1 MFSRVVCMLPL
12 LLVIA
17 ACSPPAAPPAA
28 SVPAVPASAP
38 VSCLSTLPVTAL
50 VAPAASLYAQDFAAV
65 PLDAAGLRCIGSVW
79 GDTRFASP
87 AAHDSRYTALQAAHG
102 EDLDLRWSTVP
113 HERVQLLRIA
123 QTSAA
128 TTWLLRID
136 TGVAMEG
143 SRYDLIFTSDPHGTL
158 RDQMLVGVEGVQYRR
173 NVDLR
178 SPAQFTVL
186 ENSGRAQQ
194 SGRDYNAAFRIDDS
208 GLISHDTTGATA
220 ALDPAAVS
228 SSAAVDEGTGA
239 ERSESATSI
248 ESVEGAPGDT
258 EAIRR
263 LLFSDTG
270 VIEEIVQKQT
280 LADGS
285 LAMLAVGRIDSA
297 GLVLY
302 VFRPHAAS
310 ANRRTEYQI
319 SSLTFPEPRQAL
331 GGELGAVTWNAAK
344 DSVAIALPMRYEL
357 PREGGNPETGEPA
370 SRAIDRQLQARLDLT
385 SGTLQ
390 RVGE

>member
-1 MFSRVVCMLPL
+1 MSSRVLCVLPL

-50 VAPAASLYAQDFAAV
+50 AAPAASLYAQDFAAT

-87 AAHDSRYTALQAAHG
+87 AAHDSRYGARQAAHG
-102 EDLDLRWSTVP
+102 EDQDLRWTTIA

-136 TGVAMEG
+136 TGLAMEG
-143 SRYDLIFTSDPHGTL
+143 SRYDLIFTSDTHGAL
-158 RDQMLVGVEGVQYRR
+158 RDQMLVGVAGVQYRR
-173 NVDLR
+173 DVDLR

-194 SGRDYNAAFRIDDS
+194 SGPDYNAAFRIDDS
-208 GLISHDTTGATA
+208 GLISHDASGNTA
-220 ALDPAAVS
+220 ALDPGTVNS
-228 SSAAVDEGTGA
+228 PAAVDGGA
-239 ERSESATSI
+239 SPERSESATSI
-248 ESVEGAPGDT
+248 EYVEGVPGDT

-263 LLFSDTG
+263 LLFSDSG

-285 LAMLAVGRIDSA
+285 LAVLAVGRIDSA

-302 VFRPHAAS
+302 VFRPQAAS
-310 ANRRTEYQI
+310 ANRRTEYQV
-319 SSLTFPEPRQAL
+319 SSLTFPEPREAL
-331 GGELGAVTWNAAK
+331 GGELGAVSWNAAK

-370 SRAIDRQLQARLDLT
+370 SRAVDRQLQARLDLA

-390 RVGE
+390 RMGE